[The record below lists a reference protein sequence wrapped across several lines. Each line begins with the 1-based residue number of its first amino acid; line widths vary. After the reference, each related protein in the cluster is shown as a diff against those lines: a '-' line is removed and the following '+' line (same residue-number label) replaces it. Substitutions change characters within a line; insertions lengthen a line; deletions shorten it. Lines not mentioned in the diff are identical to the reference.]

1 MKRKLSLVPALLTPQ
16 LRPMRNIL
24 LMILTILTTYCY
36 AQTAAEQQ
44 ETLTAT
50 AIAMQPVLQKF
61 GNDVLTKDLDTCIAE
76 LIKKSDDPYKQ
87 FIAGNMLYEVDR
99 EKSLKL
105 NKAAYTAMPGNNKF
119 ALEYAM
125 RRHRHGD
132 YKEAAKL
139 YEQYGKGQPEDFR
152 VNVWL
157 ADCYINTGDTALS
170 ITNWNK
176 AGHASHHTSIDQ
188 AICTIYQQTD
198 QVRKRNDYRRQVAAG
213 NREAFYSLIFGDM
226 NWERDWWNTTVQKD
240 MLEED
245 LALGKE
251 KFSESDKDYKTALA
265 YICIKQLPEV
275 GSDSNRLAITALLK
289 ENRPILD
296 NQPWLEN
303 GQITSD
309 LLRMCFMNKV
319 LSEKEFYTQRGAAL
333 LEDAKATKDKE
344 LLNIYAYLQAVVN
357 GHVDP
362 EIDKMGWVDFK
373 DERFMVSYF
382 SGKHENMKD
391 DDPELAQAMREFLD
405 CAMIYWVKAS
415 FAQMN
420 GKPVKPLLAELIKRD
435 FRTLTAGSERSSYPL
450 NSFFAALENEPK

>member
-1 MKRKLSLVPALLTPQ
+1 MKNTLL
-16 LRPMRNIL
+16 I
-24 LMILTILTTYCY
+24 ILTVLTTYCY
-36 AQTAAEQQ
+36 GQTDKVQADKVAAAQTAMDA
-44 ETLTAT
+44 
-50 AIAMQPVLQKF
+50 AIESF
-61 GNDVLTKDLDTCIAE
+61 SSGIINKDLDVCIGE
-76 LIKKSDDPYKQ
+76 LVNRADDPYKQ
-87 FIAGNMLYEVDR
+87 FVAGNILFPIDK
-99 EKSLKL
+99 EKALQL
-105 NKAAYTAMPGNNKF
+105 HRAAYMAVPGNGDF
-119 ALEYAM
+119 LLEYAM
-125 RRHRHGD
+125 GLHRNRE
-132 YKEAAKL
+132 YKKAAEL
-139 YEQYGKGQPEDFR
+139 YEQYSKQKPEDFR
-152 VNVWL
+152 AYVWL
-157 ADCYINTGDTALS
+157 ADCYINTGDTTLS

-289 ENRPILD
+289 ENRLILD

-391 DDPELAQAMREFLD
+391 DDPELAQAMREFPD